1 MVAVQTSPQP
11 HAIALETAAA
21 GILAL
26 LLEVREERVKDDHGA
41 KKSEILLTDVG
52 LSVDDLALLTGKK
65 PDTIRK
71 TLERARKK

>member
-1 MVAVQTSPQP
+1 MADTRTPPQP

-21 GILAL
+21 AILAL
-26 LLEVREERVKDDHGA
+26 LLEMREEWVKDDGDA

-71 TLERARKK
+71 TLERARKR